1 MLPFND
7 KALESLAQKRKGM
20 SKYFE
25 VQGIWTLVHTGRV
38 IAAVSHF
45 CPKDTDQYYFEG
57 YTKASEHMIAP
68 WLIQREELKMPFKV
82 KVKLEVLTQIYKS
95 LKTWYSARP
104 KGDDFKDDDGNK
116 VIPYAQISFERYD
129 ENGRN
134 YRIHLETE
142 GSHTY
147 PALDLLIDSQEIDV
161 PDFYASREFAFNT
174 KEFLDAFVLFAK
186 LRATHGYATF
196 EYSDDPNQPVFIS
209 TEWNGHSI
217 ITGLPFEN
225 AKKEPPKEDKS
236 DEGDSDEESGDEE
249 SESDVEDSME
259 ESDDEQ
265 DSGESNIIAFR
276 SEAAH
281 VV

>member
-38 IAAVSHF
+38 IAAVSNF
-45 CPKDTDQYYFEG
+45 CPKPTDQYYFDG
-57 YTKASEHMIAP
+57 YTKASEQMIAP
-68 WLIQREELKMPFKV
+68 WLIQREELKMPYRV
-82 KVKLEVLTQIYKS
+82 RVKLEVLTQLYKS

-104 KGDDFKDDDGNK
+104 KSDDFKDKDGNK
-116 VIPYAQISFERYD
+116 VIPYAQISFERD
-129 ENGRN
+129 LSEPFRFA
-134 YRIHLETE
+134 IHLETE

-147 PALDLLIDSQEIDV
+147 PALDLLIDSQEINL
-161 PDFYASREFAFNT
+161 PSFYADRIFAFNT

-186 LRATHGYATF
+186 LRANYGYATF
-196 EYSDDPNQPVFIS
+196 EYSDDSKQPVFIS
-209 TEWNGHSI
+209 TEWNGHDI

-225 AKKEPPKEDKS
+225 PKKEDPKTENA
-236 DEGDSDEESGDEE
+236 EEDEESDNA
-249 SESDVEDSME
+249 DDSAE

-265 DSGESNIIAFR
+265 DSGNIIAFR